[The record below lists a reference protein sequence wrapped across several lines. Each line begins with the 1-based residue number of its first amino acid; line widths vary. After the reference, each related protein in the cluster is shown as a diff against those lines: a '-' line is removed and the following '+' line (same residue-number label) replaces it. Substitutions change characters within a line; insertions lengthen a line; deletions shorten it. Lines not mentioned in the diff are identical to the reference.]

1 MCGTSAFKEAHKIL
15 LTLVPRSIAMASGA
29 GFDEKRGLFFLEY
42 CGEMHE
48 ISLVEGTVTRCGSPE
63 EVSYN
68 DRTLILQ
75 YLAFSSG
82 LPPRG
87 RWLSFLDLPEGIL
100 HYAPFQKDALSPLA
114 VTFGADPGGF
124 LAAAARLKGAPAAMG
139 NVAAVIPALPK
150 IPLAVILWLGDDE
163 FPAKAVVLF
172 DSVSPTHLSTAALW
186 VLGVEVA
193 RKLIGAAGG

>member
-1 MCGTSAFKEAHKIL
+1 MTME
-15 LTLVPRSIAMASGA
+15 PRSVAMASGA
-29 GFDEKRGLFFLEY
+29 GLDEKRGVFFLEY
-42 CGEMHE
+42 CGEMYE
-48 ISLVEGTVTRCGSPE
+48 VNLTAGIVTRCGSPE

-87 RWLSFLDLPEGIL
+87 RWLSFLELPEGIL
-100 HYAPFQKDALSPLA
+100 HHAPFQTNALFPLA
-114 VTFGADPGGF
+114 MTFGESPGAF
-124 LAAAARLKGAPAAMG
+124 LAAAARLKGTPAAMG
-139 NVAAVIPALPK
+139 DVAAVIPALPK
-150 IPLAVILWLGDDE
+150 IPLAVVLWLGDDE
-163 FPAKAVVLF
+163 FPAKANVLF

-193 RKLIGAAGG
+193 IKLIGLVNG